1 MAVKDNNRML
11 TFNCYVMV
19 IGPRK
24 NFLQQLTLL
33 ASENVSYVMTHVAK
47 IIEIVG
53 SSDKSWQ
60 DAAQAALNEAKKT
73 VHGITGIEVGD
84 MTAKIDPNNG
94 NITEY
99 HTTVKIAFGVEH

>member
-1 MAVKDNNRML
+1 VQPGKHL
-11 TFNCYVMV
+11 H
-19 IGPRK
+19 
-24 NFLQQLTLL
+24 QLTLL
-33 ASENVSYVMTHVAK
+33 ASDNSLYVMTHVAK

-73 VHGITGIEVGD
+73 VHGITGVEVGD
-84 MTAKIDPNNG
+84 MTAKVDPNNG
-94 NITEY
+94 SITEY